1 MCPTMVGH
9 ICYVYMFGA
18 ENADTEEAVEAIASP
33 ESPSPPLRLKRAFV
47 PLIVMR
53 T

>member
-1 MCPTMVGH
+1 MCPTIAGH
-9 ICYVYMFGA
+9 LCYVYMFGA
-18 ENADTEEAVEAIASP
+18 ENADIEEAVEATASP
-33 ESPSPPLRLKRAFV
+33 ESPSPLLRLKRAFV